1 MEQRMSLK
9 TKTVLSVCLFLLV
22 FGALAVWTAVTDVD
36 LEISKILTKDALPK
50 GKYFATA
57 DNFAGS

>member
-50 GKYFATA
+50 GKYFTEEM
-57 DNFAGS
+57 